1 MPQRSLAG
9 YLGTIEPR
17 SRHYQHIASC
27 AIGAGQGTFVI
38 IGRVVQLDCLERNP
52 EG

>member
-17 SRHYQHIASC
+17 SRRYQRIATC
-27 AIGAGQGTFVI
+27 AIDAGQGTLVI
-38 IGRVVQLDCLERNP
+38 IGRVAQLDCLERNP